1 MTFEELRKIPFRF
14 VGHLA
19 TEHEHCM
26 SYVSK
31 DGRLGYCDHTTKLK
45 NGVFGRTRRHWSI
58 DGNVYKT
65 TPKFIEALREFD
77 PKIVPIRPLRR

>member
-1 MTFEELRKIPFRF
+1 MTLEELRKIPFRF

-19 TEHEHCM
+19 MEHEHCM

-45 NGVFGRTRRHWSI
+45 NGAI
-58 DGNVYKT
+58 
-65 TPKFIEALREFD
+65 
-77 PKIVPIRPLRR
+77 